1 MKIGIFQCDS
11 TNLEFRDEHGNYPE
25 MFISILQSIDRN
37 LKFAIYDV
45 QSIQYPKSLEECDA
59 YLITGS
65 RSSVYDKEEW
75 IRKLENYVIELHKKK
90 YPLIGICFGHQMV
103 ARALGGK
110 TELARQGWGVGVQ
123 NYNKIVSKSWF
134 NPVLNDF
141 SIVASHQD
149 QVSELP
155 EGAELLAGSAFCPY
169 ASFCIDD
176 HILTF
181 QGHPEFTKSY
191 SKALLILRRKIL
203 GEDVFKKGL
212 KSLEE
217 PIQSK
222 IISSWMVNFFNNA
235 VSS

>member
-1 MKIGIFQCDS
+1 MLNPITQDTRQRVGIIRTQCLDHQFAHRRHQRR
-11 TNLEFRDEHGNYPE
+11 TQEQDGNVAKPPSRAE
-25 MFISILQSIDRN
+25 LQHQ
-37 LKFAIYDV
+37 K
-45 QSIQYPKSLEECDA
+45 
-59 YLITGS
+59 
-65 RSSVYDKEEW
+65 
-75 IRKLENYVIELHKKK
+75 H
-90 YPLIGICFGHQMV
+90 PLIGICFGHQMI
-103 ARALGGK
+103 AKALGGK